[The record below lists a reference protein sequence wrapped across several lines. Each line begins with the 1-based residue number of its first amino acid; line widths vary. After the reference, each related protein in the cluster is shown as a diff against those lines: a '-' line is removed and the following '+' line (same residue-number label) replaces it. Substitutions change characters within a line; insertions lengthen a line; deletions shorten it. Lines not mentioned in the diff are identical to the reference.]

1 MSQIRNEAPK
11 RALIVI
17 DVQNEYFTGQLPIEY
32 PPIHESVANIGRAM
46 DAARTAGVPVVVVQ
60 HTESP
65 TAPAFAEGTSG
76 WELNEEIGSRP
87 RDHYLRKQWPSVF
100 TGTGLREWLAQHGID
115 TITVAGYMTQNCD
128 ASTIYEA
135 AHSGLEVEFL
145 SDATGTL
152 AYENSAGSVSAEE
165 VHRVLSVVFQSRFAA
180 VLDTAHWIDL
190 LARGASSERDNPL
203 RSNRRARERERAA
216 V

>member
-76 WELNEEIGSRP
+76 WELNEEISSRP

-145 SDATGTL
+145 SDASGTL

-203 RSNRRARERERAA
+203 QSNRRARERERAA
-216 V
+216 A